1 MTDRPLG
8 KSVHLWNQRPMQN
21 CRHQS
26 VEPLRGAEPKC
37 GCVRSHHASAAA
49 RGRPGRPLPHFR
61 SSGLI
66 SSSRGDSLSLPYF
79 AFRNGCDGD
88 DDDKNDD
95 DVWRSEYQKQNTDDN
110 DDKEGDDK

>member
-8 KSVHLWNQRPMQN
+8 KSVYLWDQRPMQN

-49 RGRPGRPLPHFR
+49 RGRPGRPLPHSR

-66 SSSRGDSLSLPYF
+66 SSSQNHSLSLLYF
-79 AFRNGCDGD
+79 AFRNGYDGD
-88 DDDKNDD
+88 DDDDDGENDENQREKN
-95 DVWRSEYQKQNTDDN
+95 
-110 DDKEGDDK
+110 

>member
-8 KSVHLWNQRPMQN
+8 KSVHLWGQRPMQN

-26 VEPLRGAEPKC
+26 VELLRGAEPKG
-37 GCVRSHHASAAA
+37 GCVRSHLTSAAA
-49 RGRPGRPLPHFR
+49 RGCPGRPLPHSR

-66 SSSRGDSLSLPYF
+66 SSSRKDSLYLLYF
-79 AFRNGCDGD
+79 AFQNGYDGD
-88 DDDKNDD
+88 DDDENDD

>member
-8 KSVHLWNQRPMQN
+8 KSVHLWDQRPMQN

-66 SSSRGDSLSLPYF
+66 SSSRGDSLYLPYF

-88 DDDKNDD
+88 DDENDD